1 MKKSR
6 FFKLSIICIII
17 IALLSLIA
25 LILLTSSE
33 KNQYINNKVENM
45 THLSII
51 IEKTVK
57 PFFVQQDWSGLDEFI
72 TEISKETGTRIT
84 IIHIN
89 GQVIAESEKD
99 SQEMESHINRPEIKA
114 ALEGKPSH
122 IVRYSTT
129 TREDMLYFSSPI
141 QLEGNIVA
149 AIRLSIFL
157 DEMHHIFARLR
168 SKILMITF
176 LIILLFIGI
185 SYYVSKIFTIPTGRL
200 LQAFDRV
207 GHGNLETRIIS
218 RQQEPEI
225 KELSEGFNKMT
236 EKLQS
241 FVNEISMQ
249 TEELDAIISTIA
261 SGIVLLDKRGKII
274 LYNSQFR
281 KDFYQHKMSD
291 KYFWEVIRESKLSEK
306 VSELIEKKKNF
317 TTEIDIS
324 GKNYLCTGTY
334 IGKKD
339 KSVLVFNDITR
350 SKKLALIKKNLITNI
365 SHELR
370 TPLTSIKGYIE
381 TLEDATGSEKEKY
394 IQVIKR
400 NTERLIS
407 MVDDLLV
414 LSELEDKGGKLQI
427 EKIDLKELM
436 ANIIKIF
443 EPSIKDKRLK
453 LILDI
458 QNDLPNIEA
467 DIYKIEQLF
476 INLIDNAVK
485 YTEKGEITVSISLL
499 PTNRIKIEIKDSGIG
514 LKEEDYNR
522 IFERFYVVN
531 KARSRQQGG
540 TGLGLSIVK
549 HIVMLHKGE
558 IEVDSRLG
566 SGTNFII
573 TLPLKQT

>member
-1 MKKSR
+1 MRKSR
-6 FFKLSIICIII
+6 FFKLSTIYIIV

-25 LILLTSSE
+25 LILLTSSV

-45 THLSII
+45 THLSTI

-57 PFFVQQDWSGLDEFI
+57 PFFIQQDWSGLDEFI
-72 TEISKETGTRIT
+72 TEISRETGTRIT

-89 GQVIAESEKD
+89 GQVIAESEKE
-99 SQEMESHINRPEIKA
+99 SQEMESHINRPEIKT
-114 ALEGKPSH
+114 ALEGKQTH

-129 TREDMLYFSSPI
+129 TREDMLYFSTPI
-141 QLEGNIVA
+141 RLEENIIA
-149 AIRLSIFL
+149 AIRLSAFL
-157 DEMHHIFARLR
+157 DEMQDIFANLR
-168 SKILMITF
+168 ST
-176 LIILLFIGI
+176 ILLISIMLMLFFIGI
-185 SYYVSKIFTIPTGRL
+185 STYVSKIFTIPTGRL

-207 GHGNLETRIIS
+207 GYGNLETRIIF
-218 RQQEPEI
+218 QQQGPEI
-225 KELSEGFNKMT
+225 KELSEGFNKMA

-241 FVNEISMQ
+241 FVSALSMQ

-261 SGIVLLDKRGKII
+261 SGIVLLDNKGKII

-281 KDFYQHKMSD
+281 KDFYQHNMGE
-291 KYFWEVIRESKLSEK
+291 KYFWEVIRDSKLNKK
-306 VSELIEKKKNF
+306 VSELIEKKNNF
-317 TTEIDIS
+317 TKEIDIS
-324 GKNYLCTGTY
+324 GKDYLCTGTY
-334 IGKKD
+334 IEKKD
-339 KSVLVFNDITR
+339 KSVLIFNDITR

-381 TLEDATGSEKEKY
+381 TMEGATDIEKEKY

-436 ANIIKIF
+436 TSIVKIF
-443 EPSIKDKRLK
+443 RPSIKDKQLK
-453 LILDI
+453 LVMDI
-458 QNDLPNIEA
+458 QDDIPNIEA
-467 DIYKIEQLF
+467 DIYKLEQLF
-476 INLIDNAVK
+476 INLIDNAIK
-485 YTEKGEITVSISLL
+485 YTEKGEIIVSINLL
-499 PTNRIKIEIKDSGIG
+499 TANKVQIKITDTGIG
-514 LKEEDYNR
+514 IKEEDVSR

-558 IEVDSRLG
+558 IRVDSRLG
-566 SGTNFII
+566 LGTRFII
-573 TLPLKQT
+573 TLPVYQT

>member
-1 MKKSR
+1 MRKSR
-6 FFKLSIICIII
+6 FFKLSIIYIIV

-25 LILLTSSE
+25 LILLTSSV

-45 THLSII
+45 THLSTI

-57 PFFVQQDWSGLDEFI
+57 PFFIQQDWSGLDEFI
-72 TEISKETGTRIT
+72 TEISRETGTRIT

-89 GQVIAESEKD
+89 GQVIAESEKE
-99 SQEMESHINRPEIKA
+99 SQEMESHINRPEIKT
-114 ALEGKPSH
+114 ALEGKQTH

-129 TREDMLYFSSPI
+129 TREDMLYFSTPI
-141 QLEGNIVA
+141 RLEENIIA
-149 AIRLSIFL
+149 AIRLSAFL
-157 DEMHHIFARLR
+157 DEMQDIFANLR
-168 SKILMITF
+168 STILLISIILMLF
-176 LIILLFIGI
+176 FIGI
-185 SYYVSKIFTIPTGRL
+185 SSYVSKIFTIPTGRL

-207 GHGNLETRIIS
+207 GYGNLETRIIF
-218 RQQEPEI
+218 QQQGPEI
-225 KELSEGFNKMT
+225 KELSEGFNKMA

-241 FVNEISMQ
+241 FVSALSMQ

-261 SGIVLLDKRGKII
+261 SGIVLLDNKGKII

-281 KDFYQHKMSD
+281 KDFYQHNMGE
-291 KYFWEVIRESKLSEK
+291 KYFWEVIRDSKLNKK
-306 VSELIEKKKNF
+306 VSELIEKKNNF
-317 TTEIDIS
+317 TKEIDIS
-324 GKNYLCTGTY
+324 GKDYLCTGTY
-334 IGKKD
+334 IEKKD
-339 KSVLVFNDITR
+339 KSVLIFNDITR

-381 TLEDATGSEKEKY
+381 TMEGATDIEKEKY

-436 ANIIKIF
+436 TSIVKIF
-443 EPSIKDKRLK
+443 RPSIKDKQLK
-453 LILDI
+453 LVMDI
-458 QNDLPNIEA
+458 QDDIPNIEA
-467 DIYKIEQLF
+467 DIYKLEQLF
-476 INLIDNAVK
+476 INLIDNAIK
-485 YTEKGEITVSISLL
+485 YTEKGEIIVSINLL
-499 PTNRIKIEIKDSGIG
+499 TANKVQIKITDTGIG
-514 LKEEDYNR
+514 IKEEDVSR

-558 IEVDSRLG
+558 IRVDSRLG
-566 SGTNFII
+566 LGTRFII
-573 TLPLKQT
+573 TLPVYQT

>member
-1 MKKSR
+1 MRKSR
-6 FFKLSIICIII
+6 FFKLSIIYIIV

-25 LILLTSSE
+25 LILLTSSV

-45 THLSII
+45 THLSTI

-57 PFFVQQDWSGLDEFI
+57 PFFIQQDWSGLDEFI
-72 TEISKETGTRIT
+72 TEISRETGTRIT

-89 GQVIAESEKD
+89 GQVIAESEKE
-99 SQEMESHINRPEIKA
+99 SQEMESHINRPEIKT
-114 ALEGKPSH
+114 ALEGKQTH

-129 TREDMLYFSSPI
+129 TREDMLYFSTPI
-141 QLEGNIVA
+141 RLEKNIIA
-149 AIRLSIFL
+149 AIRLSAFL
-157 DEMHHIFARLR
+157 DEMQDIFANLR
-168 SKILMITF
+168 STILLISIILMLF
-176 LIILLFIGI
+176 FIGI
-185 SYYVSKIFTIPTGRL
+185 SSYVSKIFTIPTGRL

-207 GHGNLETRIIS
+207 GYGNLETRIIF
-218 RQQEPEI
+218 QQQGPEI
-225 KELSEGFNKMT
+225 KELSEGFNKMA

-241 FVNEISMQ
+241 FVSALSMQ

-261 SGIVLLDKRGKII
+261 SGIVLLDNKGKII

-281 KDFYQHKMSD
+281 KDFYQHNMGE
-291 KYFWEVIRESKLSEK
+291 KYFWEVIRDSKLNKK
-306 VSELIEKKKNF
+306 VSELIEKKNNF
-317 TTEIDIS
+317 TKEIDIS
-324 GKNYLCTGTY
+324 GKDYLCTGTY
-334 IGKKD
+334 IEKKD
-339 KSVLVFNDITR
+339 KSVLIFNDITR

-381 TLEDATGSEKEKY
+381 TMEGATDIEKEKY

-436 ANIIKIF
+436 TSIVKIF
-443 EPSIKDKRLK
+443 RPSIKDKQLK
-453 LILDI
+453 LVMDI
-458 QNDLPNIEA
+458 QDDIPNIEA
-467 DIYKIEQLF
+467 DIYKLEQLF
-476 INLIDNAVK
+476 INLIDNAIK
-485 YTEKGEITVSISLL
+485 YTEKGEIIVSINLL
-499 PTNRIKIEIKDSGIG
+499 TANKVQIKITDTGIG
-514 LKEEDYNR
+514 IKEEDVSR

-558 IEVDSRLG
+558 IRVDSRLG
-566 SGTNFII
+566 LGTRFII
-573 TLPLKQT
+573 TLPVYQT

>member
-1 MKKSR
+1 MRKSR
-6 FFKLSIICIII
+6 FFKLSIIYIIV

-25 LILLTSSE
+25 LILLTSSV

-45 THLSII
+45 THLSTI

-57 PFFVQQDWSGLDEFI
+57 PFFIQQDWSGLDEFI
-72 TEISKETGTRIT
+72 TEISRETGTRIT

-89 GQVIAESEKD
+89 GQVIAESEKE
-99 SQEMESHINRPEIKA
+99 SQEMESHINRPEIKT
-114 ALEGKPSH
+114 ALEGKQTH

-129 TREDMLYFSSPI
+129 TREDMLYFSTPI
-141 QLEGNIVA
+141 RLEENIIG
-149 AIRLSIFL
+149 AIRLSAFL
-157 DEMHHIFARLR
+157 DEMQDIFANLR
-168 SKILMITF
+168 STILLISIILMLF
-176 LIILLFIGI
+176 FIGI
-185 SYYVSKIFTIPTGRL
+185 SSYVSKIFTIPTGRL

-207 GHGNLETRIIS
+207 GYGNLETRIIF
-218 RQQEPEI
+218 QQQGPEI
-225 KELSEGFNKMT
+225 KELSEGFNKMA

-241 FVNEISMQ
+241 FVSALSMQ

-261 SGIVLLDKRGKII
+261 SGIVLLDNKGKII

-281 KDFYQHKMSD
+281 KDFYQHNMGE
-291 KYFWEVIRESKLSEK
+291 KYFWEVIRDSKLNKK
-306 VSELIEKKKNF
+306 VSELIEKKNNF

-324 GKNYLCTGTY
+324 GKDYLCTGTY
-334 IGKKD
+334 IEKKD
-339 KSVLVFNDITR
+339 KSVLIFNDITR

-381 TLEDATGSEKEKY
+381 TMEGATDIEKEKY

-436 ANIIKIF
+436 TSIVKIF
-443 EPSIKDKRLK
+443 RPSIKDKQLK
-453 LILDI
+453 LVMDI
-458 QNDLPNIEA
+458 QDDIPNIEA
-467 DIYKIEQLF
+467 DIYKLEQLF
-476 INLIDNAVK
+476 INLIDNAIK
-485 YTEKGEITVSISLL
+485 YTEKGEIIVSINLL
-499 PTNRIKIEIKDSGIG
+499 TANKVQIKITDTGIG
-514 LKEEDYNR
+514 IKEEDVSR

-558 IEVDSRLG
+558 IRVDSRLG
-566 SGTNFII
+566 LGTRFII
-573 TLPLKQT
+573 TLPVYQT

>member
-1 MKKSR
+1 MRKSR
-6 FFKLSIICIII
+6 FFKLSIIYIIV

-25 LILLTSSE
+25 LILLTSSV

-45 THLSII
+45 THLSTI

-57 PFFVQQDWSGLDEFI
+57 PFFIQQDWSGLDEFI
-72 TEISKETGTRIT
+72 TEISRETGTRIT

-89 GQVIAESEKD
+89 GQVIAESEKE
-99 SQEMESHINRPEIKA
+99 SQEMESHINRPEIKT
-114 ALEGKPSH
+114 ALEGKQTH

-129 TREDMLYFSSPI
+129 TREDMLYFSTPI
-141 QLEGNIVA
+141 RLEKNIIA
-149 AIRLSIFL
+149 AIRLSTFL
-157 DEMHHIFARLR
+157 DEMQDIFANLR
-168 SKILMITF
+168 STILLISIILMLF
-176 LIILLFIGI
+176 FIGI
-185 SYYVSKIFTIPTGRL
+185 SSYVSKIFTIPTGRL

-207 GHGNLETRIIS
+207 GYGNLETRIIF
-218 RQQEPEI
+218 QQQGPEI
-225 KELSEGFNKMT
+225 KELSEGFNKMA

-241 FVNEISMQ
+241 FVSALSMQ

-261 SGIVLLDKRGKII
+261 SGIVLLDNKGKII

-281 KDFYQHKMSD
+281 KDFYQHNMGE
-291 KYFWEVIRESKLSEK
+291 KYFWEVIRDSKLNKK
-306 VSELIEKKKNF
+306 VSELIEKKNNF

-324 GKNYLCTGTY
+324 GKDYLCTGTY
-334 IGKKD
+334 IEKKD
-339 KSVLVFNDITR
+339 KSVLIFNDITR

-381 TLEDATGSEKEKY
+381 TMEGATDIEKEKY

-436 ANIIKIF
+436 TSIVKIF
-443 EPSIKDKRLK
+443 RPSIKDKQLK
-453 LILDI
+453 LVMDI
-458 QNDLPNIEA
+458 QDDIPNIEA
-467 DIYKIEQLF
+467 DIYKLEQLF
-476 INLIDNAVK
+476 INLIDNAIK
-485 YTEKGEITVSISLL
+485 YTEKGEIIVSINLL
-499 PTNRIKIEIKDSGIG
+499 TANKVQIKITDTGIG
-514 LKEEDYNR
+514 IKEEDVSR

-558 IEVDSRLG
+558 IRVDSRLG
-566 SGTNFII
+566 LGTRFII
-573 TLPLKQT
+573 TLPVYQT

>member
-1 MKKSR
+1 MRKSR
-6 FFKLSIICIII
+6 FFKLSIIYIIV

-25 LILLTSSE
+25 LILLTSSV

-45 THLSII
+45 THLSTI

-57 PFFVQQDWSGLDEFI
+57 PFFIQQDWSGLDEFI
-72 TEISKETGTRIT
+72 TEISRETGTRIT

-89 GQVIAESEKD
+89 GQVIAESEKE
-99 SQEMESHINRPEIKA
+99 SQEMESHINRPEIKT
-114 ALEGKPSH
+114 ALEGKQTH

-129 TREDMLYFSSPI
+129 TREDMLYFSTPI
-141 QLEGNIVA
+141 RLEKNIIA
-149 AIRLSIFL
+149 AIRLSTFL
-157 DEMHHIFARLR
+157 DEMQDIFANLR
-168 SKILMITF
+168 STILLISIILMLF
-176 LIILLFIGI
+176 FIGI
-185 SYYVSKIFTIPTGRL
+185 SSYVSKIFTIPTGRL

-207 GHGNLETRIIS
+207 GYGNLETRIIF
-218 RQQEPEI
+218 QQQGPEI
-225 KELSEGFNKMT
+225 KELYEGFNKMA

-241 FVNEISMQ
+241 FVSALSMQ

-261 SGIVLLDKRGKII
+261 SGIVLLDNKGKII

-281 KDFYQHKMSD
+281 KDFYQHNMGE
-291 KYFWEVIRESKLSEK
+291 KYFWEVIRDSKLNKK
-306 VSELIEKKKNF
+306 VSELIEKKNNF

-324 GKNYLCTGTY
+324 GKDYLCTGTY
-334 IGKKD
+334 IEKKD
-339 KSVLVFNDITR
+339 KSVLIFNDITR

-381 TLEDATGSEKEKY
+381 TMEGATDIEKEKY

-436 ANIIKIF
+436 TSIVKIF
-443 EPSIKDKRLK
+443 RPSIKDKQLK
-453 LILDI
+453 LVMDI
-458 QNDLPNIEA
+458 QDDIPNIEA
-467 DIYKIEQLF
+467 DIYKLEQLF
-476 INLIDNAVK
+476 INLIDNAIK
-485 YTEKGEITVSISLL
+485 YTEKGEIIVSINLL
-499 PTNRIKIEIKDSGIG
+499 TANKVQIKITDTGIG
-514 LKEEDYNR
+514 IKEEDVSR

-558 IEVDSRLG
+558 IRVDSRLG
-566 SGTNFII
+566 LGTRFII
-573 TLPLKQT
+573 TLPVYQT